1 MMRFVIGTVAFA
13 ALVGMLSK
21 SETTDG
27 KLNPPVAATVESAP
41 AAPPT
46 TVGNGFAETSL
57 DRAPDGHFYAD
68 LMVNGTP
75 VHFMVDTGA
84 SMVALT
90 KEDAQ
95 RIGLQFSDGDFTGAA
110 QTAGGQV
117 KLKPVTLDRVTLG
130 ALEANQVEAA
140 IVGEGLG
147 QSLLGQSWLRQ
158 VGKVT
163 IEGDRMVLR

>member
-1 MMRFVIGTVAFA
+1 MRFVIGTVALA
-13 ALVGMLSK
+13 TLVGLLSR
-21 SETTDG
+21 SENSTA
-27 KLNPPVAATVESAP
+27 KLEGPPALTAAPVAPSP
-41 AAPPT
+41 SRS
-46 TVGNGFAETSL
+46 VGNGFAETGL

-68 LMVNGTP
+68 VMVNGTS

-90 KEDAQ
+90 KGDAQ

-117 KLKPVTLDRVTLG
+117 ALKPVTLDRVTLG

-140 IVGEGLG
+140 IVSEGLS

>member
-1 MMRFVIGTVAFA
+1 
-13 ALVGMLSK
+13 
-21 SETTDG
+21 
-27 KLNPPVAATVESAP
+27 
-41 AAPPT
+41 
-46 TVGNGFAETSL
+46 
-57 DRAPDGHFYAD
+57 
-68 LMVNGTP
+68 

-90 KEDAQ
+90 RDDAQ

>member
-1 MMRFVIGTVAFA
+1 MVRFVIGTVALA
-13 ALVGMLSK
+13 TLVGVMSR
-21 SETTDG
+21 SETSTA
-27 KLNPPVAATVESAP
+27 KLEGPPALAAASV
-41 AAPPT
+41 APPPS
-46 TVGNGFAETSL
+46 VGNGFAETSL

-68 LMVNGTP
+68 VMVNGTSI
-75 VHFMVDTGA
+75 HFMIDTGA

-90 KEDAQ
+90 RDDAQ

-140 IVGEGLG
+140 IVGDGLG